1 MFSVN
6 IFITVKNEG
15 MDTRGKV
22 IVALCSGDYGK
33 FTADGVLAFSL
44 SCTLTLVKLIL
55 FLDSISLSSNERIVL
70 DGFQW
75 LSRF

>member
-6 IFITVKNEG
+6 IFITVENER

-22 IVALCSGDYGK
+22 IVALCSGDYGE
-33 FTADGVLAFSL
+33 FTADGGLAFSL

-55 FLDSISLSSNERIVL
+55 FLDSISSSPNEWIVL
-70 DGFQW
+70 DGFQR